1 MLAED
6 QLYLLSCISATRA
19 DVKSMI
25 RLASKFKDSQ
35 DFINAVIVFWPEY
48 DDPVNLKFLFDSDK
62 NDEQISDD
70 ELIISLIN
78 GDSDLIAMVELDSG
92 EVSKKVSA
100 IKTHVENE
108 LKVLDIDSST
118 NVSQPLNWLAK
129 RIIYCNEERPG
140 ETLLYSSLL
149 NQIYIDDPDFEAW
162 LNGLIMPLASLN
174 RRNGTS
180 IKIKKFME
188 IKSREVLSMMLQ
200 NDYSHIAD
208 ELFPYLKY
216 MNSCEIY
223 QLFLDNWF
231 TMDKFNFATESEINT
246 FIQLFNGIREDLQE
260 EQRDSF
266 NKKTLEIIF
275 IKSGPNMSTDN
286 ISKFQ
291 DILNSIPH
299 EIFLPDYM
307 KVNSKLLYYYFDII
321 RAYLPHMDLM
331 TLYMISQ
338 EKELGQKMHLKSICN
353 EALIS
358 SDLSIQLLSQFITEE
373 AESSEMQIFN
383 KLSKSQEL
391 SILYESCLSLG
402 KFQLLES
409 FSDVSTDNEL
419 ELNLLEKY
427 FWQFFKNETN
437 GSSKRPG
444 MIKCSKI
451 LRLLQEK
458 SKSKSYTN
466 LEILL
471 EVSDELTNYSMSLG
485 KNILFKPSNILDF
498 KTDPFK
504 IIEIILDKNPKM
516 YKSIDIT
523 SSIMEK
529 LFVALDMDISRVNG
543 TESYGYN
550 KLLSMHI
557 AYALVNLDFSFAVT
571 QCHKLFKQPEYIEEF
586 WFSVFQVSKYRDPNW
601 VDNETPTEILFIQM
615 RLLSQLLQ
623 VCPVE
628 ECEIITQQWSELE
641 VEIASRDLVHDKYS
655 FDYLN
660 SKNTVF
666 DTIFT

>member
-6 QLYLLSCISATRA
+6 QLYLLSCIFATRA
-19 DVKSMI
+19 DVTSMI

-35 DFINAVIVFWPEY
+35 DFINTVIVFWPEY
-48 DDPVNLKFLFDSDK
+48 DDPIHLKFLFDSEN
-62 NDEQISDD
+62 NDEHISDD

-78 GDSDLIAMVELDSG
+78 GDSDLIAMVELDSE
-92 EVSKKVSA
+92 EVSKRVSS
-100 IKTHVENE
+100 IKAHIENE
-108 LKVLDIDSST
+108 LKILDNDSSVDT
-118 NVSQPLNWLAK
+118 SISLNWLAK
-129 RIIYCNEERPG
+129 RIIYCNEEQPDN
-140 ETLLYSSLL
+140 TLLYSPLVE
-149 NQIYIDDPDFEAW
+149 QIHMKDPDFENW
-162 LNGLIMPLASLN
+162 LNNLVMPLASLN
-174 RRNGTS
+174 QRNGTS

-188 IKSREVLSMMLQ
+188 MNSRDVLSMMLH
-200 NDYSHIAD
+200 NNFRHITD

-216 MNSCEIY
+216 MNSNDVY
-223 QLFLDNWF
+223 QIFLNDWY
-231 TMDKFNFATESEINT
+231 TIDRFNFGTETELDV
-246 FIQLFNGIREDLQE
+246 FIQLFNGIREYLQN
-260 EQRDSF
+260 EQKDCLY
-266 NKKTLEIIF
+266 KKTLETIF
-275 IKSGPNMSTDN
+275 IKSGPNMAADSL
-286 ISKFQ
+286 SKLQ
-291 DILNSIPH
+291 GILNIIPS
-299 EIFLPDYM
+299 EISLVEYV
-307 KVNSKLLYYYFDII
+307 KVNSKLLHHYFDII
-321 RAYLPHMDLM
+321 KLYLPHMDLM
-331 TLYMISQ
+331 TLYTISQ
-338 EKELGQKMHLKSICN
+338 EKELGQKMHFKSICN

-358 SDLSIQLLSQFITEE
+358 DDSNVKSLSQFIVS
-373 AESSEMQIFN
+373 ESKDSEMHIFN
-383 KLSKSQEL
+383 KLTKSGEL

-409 FSDVSTDNEL
+409 FMDDSTDNDL

-427 FWQFFKNETN
+427 FWQFFKSETN

-444 MIKCSKI
+444 MIKCTKI
-451 LRLLQEK
+451 LKLLQDK
-458 SKSKSYTN
+458 SLNKSYTN

-471 EVSDELTNYSMSLG
+471 EISDELTNYSMSLG

-498 KTDPFK
+498 KNDPFK

-523 SSIMEK
+523 SNIMEK
-529 LFVALDMDISRVNG
+529 LFVALNLDISRVNG

-557 AYALVNLDFSFAVT
+557 AYALVNLDFNFAVI
-571 QCHKLFKQPEYIEEF
+571 QCNKLFKQNEYIEEF

-628 ECEIITQQWSELE
+628 EAELVTQQWSELE